1 MLDRRLRGVDDLPM
15 TAARCRSY
23 KPQAVS
29 HDSIILSVSLTFA
42 CGVGLRDVGL
52 DILARE
58 FRGVIRGGFD
68 GAASSSS
75 VA

>member
-1 MLDRRLRGVDDLPM
+1 MLERRLCGVDDLPM
-15 TAARCRSY
+15 TAASCRSY
-23 KPQAVS
+23 KSQAVS
-29 HDSIILSVSLTFA
+29 HNPIIQSVALTFA

-52 DILARE
+52 GILVRE
-58 FRGVIRGGFD
+58 FRGVIRGGFN